1 MWTRAL
7 LKQNAK
13 DVLSQTYWRV
23 LLVCAVG
30 LLLTGELDVS
40 FGQTVSDPASGLS
53 IEASGLLFGSLL
65 GLLVSLGVLIGFL
78 LLVLLAAGWGIF
90 FCAVLDV
97 GWKRYM
103 IRNRGGSPGFTTL
116 FSAFDSHYWNVVS
129 GQFYVTLRVFLFSL
143 LLVIPGIVKGYEYSL
158 VPYLLAENPELPP
171 RRAAEL
177 SSLATSGEKWKL
189 FLLDLSF
196 IGWRLLGTLLFGVG
210 IVFVEPYY
218 QATWAELYAALRAK
232 AIAAGYTSEAELQG
246 L

>member
-13 DVLSQTYWRV
+13 VVLSQSYWRV

-30 LLLTGELDVS
+30 LLLSGELDAG
-40 FGQTVSDPASGLS
+40 FEHTVSDPASGLS
-53 IEASGLLFGSLL
+53 VETSGLLFSSLL
-65 GLLVSLGVLIGFL
+65 GLLISLGFLIGLIL
-78 LLVLLAAGWGIF
+78 LMVLAAGWGIF
-90 FCAVLDV
+90 FRSVVQV

-116 FSAFDSHYWNVVS
+116 FSAFDRHYWNVVS
-129 GQFYVTLRVFLFSL
+129 GQFYVTLRVVLFSL
-143 LLVIPGIVKGYEYSL
+143 LLVIPGIVKGYEYCL
-158 VPYLLAENPELPP
+158 VPYLLAENPGLPP

-177 SSLATSGEKWKL
+177 SSFATSGEKWKL
-189 FLLDLSF
+189 FVLDLSF
-196 IGWRLLGTLLFGVG
+196 IGWRLLGALLFGIGV
-210 IVFVEPYY
+210 IFVEPYY

-232 AIAAGYTSEAELQG
+232 AIAEGYTTEAELQG